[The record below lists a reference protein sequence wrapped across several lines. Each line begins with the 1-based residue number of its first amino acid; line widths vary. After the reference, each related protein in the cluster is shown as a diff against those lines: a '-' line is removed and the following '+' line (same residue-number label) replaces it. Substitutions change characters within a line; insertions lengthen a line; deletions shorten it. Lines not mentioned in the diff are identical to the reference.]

1 MATYWILGNSD
12 GIGLVTTEAL
22 LAEGHQIIGV
32 SRSASPISHDHYQH
46 HQLDVASD
54 AYVSALKKLLDDDGL
69 PDVVIYCVGMWAPC
83 RLREMNKE
91 SHVFQVNLTA
101 AIQLLEL
108 IVPPMATRKSGHVLV
123 LSSVAD
129 EIFSPDNPSYA
140 STKAGLSRYVESL
153 ALRVRKHHVFLTN
166 MRFGFVDTKLASA
179 PTKPFEMTRD
189 RAAQHMLK
197 ALRKKPIR
205 YSTPMRMLVLVRLLH
220 WWGRIRV
227 FWN

>member
-1 MATYWILGNSD
+1 MANYWILGNSD
-12 GIGLVTTEAL
+12 GIGLATTEAL
-22 LAEGHQIIGV
+22 LAEGHQITGL
-32 SRSASPISHDHYQH
+32 SRSASPISHEQYQH

-54 AYVSALKKLLDDDGL
+54 TYVPELKNLVETDGL
-69 PDVVIYCVGMWAPC
+69 PEVVIYCVGMWAPC
-83 RLREMNKE
+83 RIREMNKE

-101 AIQLLEL
+101 AIQLLEI
-108 IVPPMATRKSGHVLV
+108 IVPPMATRKSGQVLI

-129 EIFSPDNPSYA
+129 EIFSPDNPAYA

-153 ALRVRKHHVFLTN
+153 ALRVRNRNVFLTN

-189 RAAQHMLK
+189 KAAKHVLK
-197 ALRKKPIR
+197 ALRKKPVR
-205 YSTPMRMLVLVRLLH
+205 YSTPLRMLILVRLLH